1 MTPTTEELAAELDEL
16 APHMALG
23 PNQSATLRAAAARL
37 RELSEALKPFGAFH
51 GVLITMG
58 GTTPRTGEYCTVV
71 SRSGE
76 ASIMVEDLALAAQ
89 LTETH
94 SEP

>member
-16 APHMALG
+16 GTHMALG

-37 RELSEALKPFGAFH
+37 RELSEALKPFG
-51 GVLITMG
+51 
-58 GTTPRTGEYCTVV
+58 
-71 SRSGE
+71 E
-76 ASIMVEDLALAAQ
+76 ASCHLHPSHPDDGLTLDGIEVRHWRRAGQLTPAQ

-94 SEP
+94 SD

>member
-1 MTPTTEELAAELDEL
+1 MTTTEQLAAELDEL

-37 RELSEALKPFGAFH
+37 RELSEALKPFARRCADTFPDDAPDSG
-51 GVLITMG
+51 ITV
-58 GTTPRTGEYCTVV
+58 RVKHL
-71 SRSGE
+71 RR
-76 ASIMVEDLALAAQ
+76 AAQ

>member
-1 MTPTTEELAAELDEL
+1 MSATTEQLAADLDEL

-37 RELSEALKPFGAFH
+37 RELE
-51 GVLITMG
+51 GVIRKAHRISTRQDHEIT
-58 GTTPRTGEYCTVV
+58 RLV
-71 SRSGE
+71 
-76 ASIMVEDLALAAQ
+76 DLQDLLAAQ

-94 SEP
+94 SD

>member
-37 RELSEALKPFGAFH
+37 RELSEVIRKAH
-51 GVLITMG
+51 RISTRHDHEIT
-58 GTTPRTGEYCTVV
+58 RLV
-71 SRSGE
+71 
-76 ASIMVEDLALAAQ
+76 DLQDLLAAQ

>member
-1 MTPTTEELAAELDEL
+1 MTPTTEQLAAELDEL
-16 APHMALG
+16 APHLALG

-37 RELSEALKPFGAFH
+37 RELEAALKPFG
-51 GVLITMG
+51 
-58 GTTPRTGEYCTVV
+58 
-71 SRSGE
+71 E
-76 ASIMVEDLALAAQ
+76 ASRDCDDPDIHDGVDAWESPEAMHVCIRDFRRAAQ

>member
-16 APHMALG
+16 GTHLALG

-37 RELSEALKPFGAFH
+37 RELSEALKPFG
-51 GVLITMG
+51 
-58 GTTPRTGEYCTVV
+58 
-71 SRSGE
+71 E
-76 ASIMVEDLALAAQ
+76 AAQDAEDLEDWEHIWENPSAVYALTAAHLRRAAQ